1 MELKELKKLKP
12 EELDELAKLSP
23 AELVD
28 IGICPTCLNKLT
40 GGKLYGDESPLLL
53 YADDDINCLLVTNPR
68 AEGHMMISSVTHYH
82 DMSEAPSKLNEKM
95 IRFSQELMKIICKVY
110 GCERVYLCTMCDGPN
125 NHYHLQLIPRY
136 SFEKR
141 GSSNFVKPRQ
151 EYYEDKAKIK
161 KMRKMIATFAEKDK
175 AEHENSKTLM

>member
-12 EELDELAKLSP
+12 EELDKLAKLSP

-28 IGICPTCLNKLT
+28 LGICPTCLNKIT
-40 GGKLYGDESPLLL
+40 GGKLYGDETPQTL
-53 YADDDINCLLVTNPR
+53 YSDDDINCMLVTNPR
-68 AEGHMMISSVTHYH
+68 AAGHMMISSANHYH
-82 DMSEAPSKLNEKM
+82 DMSEAPNSLNEKM
-95 IRFSQELMKIICKVY
+95 IRFSKEFMKIICKVY

-141 GSSNFVKPRQ
+141 GSTNFVKPRQ
-151 EYYEDKAKIK
+151 DYYEDKEKIEQ
-161 KMRKMIATFAEKDK
+161 MRKMIAKFA
-175 AEHENSKTLM
+175 AP